1 MCRLFPTS
9 TPLADRNA
17 EDTRSDILCPCHL
30 QMIFLLAFQLSFN
43 WTFTSA
49 LKAQTLIHNC
59 EQPKQGRWGKGWVRF
74 VSGRWLKMRLEATFG
89 RVRCIVRWRAPTFW
103 RHCILWCKWCS
114 PRLKCLVTLMGL
126 FRPLSGSACSSCGCL
141 GGEEVWARCS
151 GSGVAMRGAG
161 LFFTQ
166 MVNKAIPLAEKL
178 EKNRNSTRSRQRIS
192 KMLPLRRK
200 ISAQDNLLTSSQSFV
215 RSCLQRSICMGFA
228 SLWPCWQRCACSVSV
243 LIVQSLIT
251 LENPFATLR
260 GQPFSFQDA
269 VHGSYLHIVGKQNDL
284 ITEAGR
290 IILRVL
296 PGPSDI
302 ARCLLVIAFM
312 RSSRFAHWIA
322 QSLERHDEIRR
333 PGPYWKI
340 QRRRKSASSTS
351 ILTR

>member
-178 EKNRNSTRSRQRIS
+178 EKKS
-192 KMLPLRRK
+192 KLNQKSPTHLKDAAIAAKNLCAGQFADIVPVVCALLPATFNLHGVCFIVALLAEVCLLRVCPDRPTPYNLGEPLRHTTRATFQL
-200 ISAQDNLLTSSQSFV
+200 SRCRAWLL
-215 RSCLQRSICMGFA
+215 FA
-228 SLWPCWQRCACSVSV
+228 
-243 LIVQSLIT
+243 
-251 LENPFATLR
+251 
-260 GQPFSFQDA
+260 
-269 VHGSYLHIVGKQNDL
+269 Y
-284 ITEAGR
+284 
-290 IILRVL
+290 
-296 PGPSDI
+296 
-302 ARCLLVIAFM
+302 
-312 RSSRFAHWIA
+312 SR
-322 QSLERHDEIRR
+322 
-333 PGPYWKI
+333 
-340 QRRRKSASSTS
+340 
-351 ILTR
+351 